1 MLLLAA
7 CCILLKI
14 KTMKAGLSTLILLL
28 LVSIGFAQPV
38 KFEIGERRSPIT
50 KADKIKDAKY
60 ITDLSP
66 KIWEQLDLISKE
78 RYFLNE
84 RRPDISP
91 QPEKFIYPQERYIEV
106 LDYVAVEISIT
117 TNGKKLIASSNSE
130 LLTAEQKNLLTGL
143 GAGAVFDLKIKY
155 KYKDTKKDEF
165 GPHDY
170 VVTGNTT
177 ITVVPETEAAY
188 PGGLKNLSEYF
199 IDHVISKSSNKD
211 VNDVIRRAT
220 IVFTIDEQGKV
231 INPKLASGS
240 KDAGIDKLLIEA
252 LSHMP
257 DWKPAQNA
265 KGEKVK
271 QEVYIPFNSGGC

>member
-1 MLLLAA
+1 MKASIFTLLALLLFS
-7 CCILLKI
+7 
-14 KTMKAGLSTLILLL
+14 AGI
-28 LVSIGFAQPV
+28 AQPV
-38 KFEIGERRSPIT
+38 KFEIAERRSPVA
-50 KADKIKDAKY
+50 KADKISDAKY

-84 RRPDISP
+84 RRPAISP
-91 QPEKFIYPQERYIEV
+91 QPEKFTYPQERYREV

-117 TNGKKLIASSNSE
+117 SNGKKLIASSNSD
-130 LLTAEQKNLLTGL
+130 LLTTEQKNLLTGL

-155 KYKDTKKDEF
+155 KYKDTRKDEF

-177 ITVVPETEAAY
+177 LTVVPETEAVY
-188 PGGLKNLSEYF
+188 PGGFKNLSEYF

-220 IVFTIDEQGKV
+220 VVFTIDEQGKV
-231 INPKLASGS
+231 INPKLVTGS

-252 LSHMP
+252 ISHMP
-257 DWKPAQNA
+257 DWKPAQNE
-265 KGEKVK
+265 KGEKVR
-271 QEVYIPFNSGGC
+271 QEVSIPFNSGGC